1 MGQFHNLWQT
11 EQRKVH
17 LQRLDL
23 DHIKLEART
32 LAKTSKKNVEYCRKI
47 TMERNNIVVELRSRL
62 HLLPSLKYEVNTLQV
77 ELENERTELKKEI
90 AEFEG
95 KVAQRIEWHT
105 SSWEVEQAPL
115 EQSAAVIHLTGAED
129 TDRLMEDPDGQE
141 TMDDNT

>member
-1 MGQFHNLWQT
+1 SNAIGYQCVQRIGQFHNLWQT

-105 SSWEVEQAPL
+105 SSWVLQVNIAKNWEMVSMHYGSL
-115 EQSAAVIHLTGAED
+115 LRRNG
-129 TDRLMEDPDGQE
+129 LK
-141 TMDDNT
+141 